1 MIQVHVIEARDL
13 KPRDF
18 GDTSDPVAEVC
29 VMSAK
34 KSTQIHKEYGIYID
48 HCLANSHNIQSI

>member
-34 KSTQIHKEYGIYID
+34 KSTQIHKEYGIYI
-48 HCLANSHNIQSI
+48 